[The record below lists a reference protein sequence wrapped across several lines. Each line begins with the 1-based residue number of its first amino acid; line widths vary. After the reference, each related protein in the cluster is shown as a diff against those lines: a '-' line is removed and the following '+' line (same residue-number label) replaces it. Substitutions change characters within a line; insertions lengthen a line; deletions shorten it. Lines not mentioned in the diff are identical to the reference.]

1 MFSFLYH
8 CHRTCLFIWVTQWV
22 SYKKVE
28 LLTPLRGY
36 LSSPRFFGGVRVVHL
51 FILFVLWC
59 PLRFPFKNSDVRFVL
74 PAVVCRRAHV
84 LFTLFVFVC
93 VLMSTTY
100 CVVFLFCFSSSC
112 VPYVASFSGLPIF
125 DCPFSI
131 LQHLCIA
138 HTNVTWWYC
147 VHLNEKNRIFY
158 KFRKE
163 IFK

>member
-1 MFSFLYH
+1 MSLPPVVCRRAHVFTSSCLQDSSCLY
-8 CHRTCLFIWVTQWV
+8 LQ
-22 SYKKVE
+22 
-28 LLTPLRGY
+28 
-36 LSSPRFFGGVRVVHL
+36 
-51 FILFVLWC
+51 LFVGELMSLPSAVC
-59 PLRFPFKNSDVRFVL
+59 RRVHVFTSSCLQEGSCLYLQLFVGGLMSL
-74 PAVVCRRAHV
+74 PPVVCRRTHVFYLQLFVGELMSLPPAVCRRAHV

-138 HTNVTWWYC
+138 HTNVT
-147 VHLNEKNRIFY
+147 
-158 KFRKE
+158 
-163 IFK
+163 

>member
-1 MFSFLYH
+1 MSLPSVV
-8 CHRTCLFIWVTQWV
+8 CRRTHVF
-22 SYKKVE
+22 
-28 LLTPLRGY
+28 Y
-36 LSSPRFFGGVRVVHL
+36 LQ
-51 FILFVLWC
+51 LFVGELMSLPPVVC
-59 PLRFPFKNSDVRFVL
+59 RRTHVFYLQLFVGGLMSL
-74 PAVVCRRAHV
+74 PPVVCRRTHVFYLQLFVGELMSLPPAVCRRAHV